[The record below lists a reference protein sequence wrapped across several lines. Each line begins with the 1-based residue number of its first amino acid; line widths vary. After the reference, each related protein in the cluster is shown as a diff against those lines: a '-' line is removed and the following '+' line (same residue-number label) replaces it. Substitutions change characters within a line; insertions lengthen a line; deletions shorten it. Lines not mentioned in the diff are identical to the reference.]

1 MEIMP
6 VNQWTANYTLHDF
19 AQAFSTVS
27 SFSTVNCD
35 LIAMELET
43 KRNTVS
49 TSNGSQNI
57 RI

>member
-27 SFSTVNCD
+27 CD
-35 LIAMELET
+35 IIATELET

-49 TSNGSQNI
+49 T
-57 RI
+57 